1 MSLRVKADM
10 HVPSALK
17 RWTIRGAL
25 ALVVAIGIA
34 YIPSGGVDGRAARLR
49 RQLAEVRAEAARLRA
64 VNLALAAETE
74 ALRTEPA
81 AIEAR
86 ARDDLD
92 MVFPGEIVIR
102 LEAAP

>member
-1 MSLRVKADM
+1 M
-10 HVPSALK
+10 HVPSALR

-34 YIPSGGVDGRAARLR
+34 YIPSGGVDGRSARLR
-49 RQLAEVRAEAARLRA
+49 RQLADVRAEVVRLRA
-64 VNLALAAETE
+64 INLALAAETE
-74 ALRTEPA
+74 ALRTDPS

-92 MVFPGEIVIR
+92 MVFPGELVLR
-102 LEAAP
+102 LEATP